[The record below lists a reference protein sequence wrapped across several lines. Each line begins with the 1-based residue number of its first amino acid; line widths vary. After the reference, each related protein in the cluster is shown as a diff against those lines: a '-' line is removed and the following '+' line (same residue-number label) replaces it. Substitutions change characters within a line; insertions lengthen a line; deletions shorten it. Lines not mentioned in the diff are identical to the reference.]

1 MTYPMVSA
9 HQEAAQLH
17 GKRLWTRS
25 VLSVLA
31 GVVAI
36 FVLSSA
42 TDLTLEAIG
51 VLPNGPLFD
60 TGLLLL
66 ATAYRIIFSVL
77 ASYLVARL
85 APDHP
90 MRHALAFGAVGI
102 VLSTVGVIVN
112 AQMQL
117 SAAWY
122 PLLLVAVALPCAWCG
137 GTVDIQV
144 TRRVSR
150 HGAGVCQLRL

>member
-1 MTYPMVSA
+1 MTYSMVMA
-9 HQEAAQLH
+9 QEESVPLH
-17 GKRLWTRS
+17 RKRLWTRR

-42 TDLTLEAIG
+42 TDLVLETTG
-51 VLPNGPLFD
+51 VLPSAPLFD

-77 ASYLVARL
+77 ASYIVARL
-85 APDHP
+85 APDHQ
-90 MRHALAFGAVGI
+90 MRHALAFGAVG
-102 VLSTVGVIVN
+102 VVVSTVGVIVN
-112 AQMQL
+112 TQMQL
-117 SAAWY
+117 GAAWY

-137 GTVDIQV
+137 GKLF
-144 TRRVSR
+144 
-150 HGAGVCQLRL
+150 QLTAR

>member
-1 MTYPMVSA
+1 MTYSTVTTTRDETAPLRRMRV
-9 HQEAAQLH
+9 
-17 GKRLWTRS
+17 WTRR

-42 TDLTLEAIG
+42 TDLALEATG
-51 VLPNGPLFD
+51 VLPGGPLFD

-77 ASYLVARL
+77 ASCIVARL

-90 MRHALAFGAVGI
+90 MRHALAFGAVGV

-117 SAAWY
+117 GATWY

-137 GTVDIQV
+137 GKLFQLTA
-144 TRRVSR
+144 RRAV
-150 HGAGVCQLRL
+150 Q

>member
-1 MTYPMVSA
+1 MTYSMLTTRE
-9 HQEAAQLH
+9 EAAPPHQ
-17 GKRLWTRS
+17 KRLWARR

-31 GVVAI
+31 GVLAI

-42 TDLTLEAIG
+42 TDLALEATG
-51 VLPNGPLFD
+51 VLPSGPLFD
-60 TGLLLL
+60 SGLLLL
-66 ATAYRIIFSVL
+66 ATAYRITFSVL
-77 ASYLVARL
+77 ASSIVARL

-90 MRHALAFGAVGI
+90 MRHALAFGAVGV

-117 SAAWY
+117 GAAWY

-137 GTVDIQV
+137 G
-144 TRRVSR
+144 RLF
-150 HGAGVCQLRL
+150 QLTAQRATQ

>member
-1 MTYPMVSA
+1 MTYSMVTTHEDA
-9 HQEAAQLH
+9 GPLH
-17 GKRLWTRS
+17 AKWLRTRR

-42 TDLTLEAIG
+42 TDLALEATG
-51 VLPNGPLFD
+51 VLPSGPLFD

-66 ATAYRIIFSVL
+66 ATAYRIMFSVL
-77 ASYLVARL
+77 ASYIVARL

-90 MRHALAFGAVGI
+90 MRHALAFGAVGV
-102 VLSTVGVIVN
+102 VLSTIGVIVN

-117 SAAWY
+117 GAAWY
-122 PLLLVAVALPCAWCG
+122 PLLLVAVAVPCAWCG
-137 GTVDIQV
+137 GRIFQFSAQRATQ
-144 TRRVSR
+144 
-150 HGAGVCQLRL
+150 

>member
-1 MTYPMVSA
+1 MTCSMVTTHEERA
-9 HQEAAQLH
+9 PLRR
-17 GKRLWTRS
+17 KRLWIRRL
-25 VLSVLA
+25 LSVLA

-42 TDLTLEAIG
+42 TDLALEAIG
-51 VLPNGPLFD
+51 VLPSGPLFD

-66 ATAYRIIFSVL
+66 ATAYRIMFSVL
-77 ASYLVARL
+77 ASHIVARL

-90 MRHALAFGAVGI
+90 MRHALAFGAVGV

-117 SAAWY
+117 GAAWY

-137 GTVDIQV
+137 GKLF
-144 TRRVSR
+144 
-150 HGAGVCQLRL
+150 QLMAQRAMQ

>member
-1 MTYPMVSA
+1 MTYSTVTAREESVP
-9 HQEAAQLH
+9 LH
-17 GKRLWTRS
+17 RKRLWTRR

-42 TDLTLEAIG
+42 TDLVLETTG
-51 VLPNGPLFD
+51 VLPSAPLFD

-77 ASYLVARL
+77 ASYIVARL

-102 VLSTVGVIVN
+102 VVSTVGVIVN
-112 AQMQL
+112 TQMQL
-117 SAAWY
+117 GAAWY
-122 PLLLVAVALPCAWCG
+122 PVLLVAVALPCAWCG
-137 GTVDIQV
+137 GKLF
-144 TRRVSR
+144 RLSAPVSR
-150 HGAGVCQLRL
+150 

>member
-1 MTYPMVSA
+1 MTYSMVMA
-9 HQEAAQLH
+9 QEETVPLH
-17 GKRLWTRS
+17 RKRLWTRR

-42 TDLTLEAIG
+42 TDLVLETTG
-51 VLPNGPLFD
+51 VLPSAPLFD

-77 ASYLVARL
+77 ASYIVARL
-85 APDHP
+85 APDHQ
-90 MRHALAFGAVGI
+90 MRHALAFGAVG
-102 VLSTVGVIVN
+102 VVVSTVGVIVN
-112 AQMQL
+112 TQMQL
-117 SAAWY
+117 GAAWY

-137 GTVDIQV
+137 GKLV
-144 TRRVSR
+144 
-150 HGAGVCQLRL
+150 QLTAR

>member
-1 MTYPMVSA
+1 MTYSMVTT
-9 HQEAAQLH
+9 HEEAAPLH
-17 GKRLWTRS
+17 RKRVWTRR

-42 TDLTLEAIG
+42 TDLALEATG
-51 VLPNGPLFD
+51 VLPGGPLFD

-66 ATAYRIIFSVL
+66 ATAYRIIFSVF
-77 ASYLVARL
+77 ASYVVARL

-90 MRHALAFGAVGI
+90 MRHALAFGAVGV

-117 SAAWY
+117 
-122 PLLLVAVALPCAWCG
+122 G
-137 GTVDIQV
+137 GGC
-144 TRRVSR
+144 SW
-150 HGAGVCQLRL
+150 